1 MLRQRKRG
9 GTVEYL
15 VKWKGY
21 DEDEQSWEP
30 EENLKNC
37 QKEIAAFNKK
47 EVMLNNCNGLMVL
60 ALSLKPTRP

>member
-1 MLRQRKRG
+1 MLCRVVQVESLLRQRKRG

-47 EVMLNNCNGLMVL
+47 EVMLNNCNSLMV
-60 ALSLKPTRP
+60 